1 MHVLLCLVCFSLDDE
16 KSDDDNN
23 QESPVESGEWRH
35 GALTIK
41 SAPLANK
48 LLFFFFLN
56 VILKSLFCHIVECFF
71 FSNVS

>member
-48 LLFFFFLN
+48 LLFFFF
-56 VILKSLFCHIVECFF
+56 
-71 FSNVS
+71 